1 MRASHRNAQV
11 TGHELAQE
19 FAALQHRDTL
29 GACRLHFDIVIWH
42 RRRAHHQVSA
52 RHARS
57 GTLHWSVEHI
67 LGAVANEND
76 HTGLLQAGSQ
86 RRELAV

>member
-29 GACRLHFDIVIWH
+29 RACRLHFDIVIWH

-52 RHARS
+52 RHAD
-57 GTLHWSVEHI
+57 SVHI

-76 HTGLLQAGSQ
+76 HTGLL
-86 RRELAV
+86 